1 MHHCGI
7 GAVLYFMP
15 QILKQSGVDAL
26 LVQEEIKENLSSL
39 FASVVTCLPM
49 FPFIV
54 LAMFLMDRAG
64 RR

>member
-1 MHHCGI
+1 MQLCGI
-7 GAVLYFMP
+7 GEVLYFTP
-15 QILKQSGVDAL
+15 QILKQSGVDTL
-26 LVQEEIKENLSSL
+26 LVQEGIKADSASL
-39 FASVVTCLPM
+39 LESAVTCLPM